1 MGRWLL
7 LFSAAA
13 LCSASLSAD
22 SASSRGGL
30 LFSEWRGD
38 ESGAATGSFVVR
50 SEGGSA
56 FSAAADGISRE
67 LRAVAQDVPLRE
79 LGLDALFGRQTTDIA
94 DWSRNKAEKAGWRLA
109 NSWGRDFVFAATE
122 GARLRGLIRS
132 ADFGLESDLGGRRAN
147 VHIDVLG
154 ALRET
159 DGDAVAW
166 QMRAYAGKDAGG
178 NAGLIY
184 RRIVNEN
191 ARALR
196 DSVFGE
202 TLLGL
207 NAFLDYEK
215 HKDGGGFWRWS
226 AGGEFRT
233 AWVDGFGNLYR
244 GITDA
249 RHRVKDG
256 RRLADYTSDGY
267 DLRVAVHAPEHPWL
281 IASATYFSFDGEFG
295 QKDET
300 GWRGGL
306 TYRPRNLP
314 LEVAVEYEDSELH
327 GAELGG
333 RIAYKHHF
341 GGVRSLSRSSGGDG
355 FDPRDYF
362 FARAS
367 REYTQRIRT
376 ADRGEATPP
385 SIWVQNGAGYHGNL
399 DNSGNLIKTAQNVV
413 LEGGGKTLTAIITAP
428 ATVFSFSSADFDN
441 SPSVTVRV
449 PNNIK
454 ARFVYITRAGTTG
467 TIDIGS
473 EVVVSLNAP
482 YMRLLDGALSLDVA
496 TGFVAESPQQQGQA
510 STLRISVARPAQFS
524 VIYDKDAVGSKATVV
539 PIPLAMH
546 ENLMVVRGDIT
557 VGFCADTNQADLRC
571 PILVDTSPI
580 TGTDA
585 SPYLFS
591 AAYPDPAADLPVL
604 TLRGM
609 VSGGAGDYRF
619 TKDGSN
625 GLMLNAGD
633 ATNPNYGVISIPQA
647 SLIVGQKLGI
657 TVKINDGGATP
668 AAGYAGQTP
677 ELTYT
682 LYVRV
687 VALAAEIGL
696 DFVAAA
702 SASFSGGKVVVT
714 AEAVPNALGQMR
726 GQAPSHVPNSGNTIA
741 FTFAKTGGHPRL
753 NLAADGQLSFTDPKP
768 TAETDYTVQYRIT
781 SPHSSLTPT
790 EGTLT
795 VQIIPGALRLAVE
808 HNPNYAGGAPASFTK
823 NTLTQ
828 GATPGVSAYE
838 IVFSAPRQRN
848 MPNPTTLLNKLIPL
862 PGLFRPAGPVY
873 PEGTQPGVAS
883 GGRDSGVV
891 AAGTRQ
897 DLTITN
903 AIARIYAEGGTSVT
917 LTHVGT
923 APTSPTPRLVLHSNG
938 LIAIANVNSSPNANK
953 NVDLMLTVQAMA
965 TPATGD
971 PLLATVTLSVQIVQ
985 TDLGNHD
992 IGWAEGFA
1000 PDGETERTL
1009 FFTGAHAYVVR
1020 DGANPATS
1028 TLALSGKSRA
1038 YIAQITVDKG
1048 TGLFYRNNGGSD
1060 KTLQIDDDLRVYMP
1074 GNLFG
1079 NVITVSSVVEDTFEI
1094 RDTRNFGASDTLS
1107 VTLKIAAAE
1116 AVRPEIRTGL
1126 GGQGLSEQNPL
1137 ELFLDDDSV
1146 QLPSQEVATVR
1157 LVNQTFSTARD
1168 CSNSELSREARA
1180 EEARESGT
1188 QITTCIRLATV
1199 RIAAAAAGDT
1209 PDFANPFNSLRVV
1222 DSGGMGVVEFRNLNP
1237 ALEGRSSSDRALH
1250 SVVIMLTPTGG
1261 SAIPLTLWARV
1272 SRPQAVVNVREG
1284 RLNLN
1289 IPPAG
1294 LPEAT
1299 LSLMTRVDNAV
1310 PATPVTL
1317 AQNGA
1322 IITYPP
1328 LGANPFAPTHEMMLG
1343 GQPVGDIA
1351 VCDRVTDVCSRDLAG
1366 LAVSASDDFT
1376 VSDGKLRLPQNIGSK
1391 LTSGDVNI
1399 TLKMSVTY
1407 AGGKSAES
1415 LFTVNFL
1422 SADFFGAEVDTFYE
1436 EATKLIRVPANS
1448 NNLRG
1453 ATVSVPV
1460 INLPANDSADV
1471 VVDAGGGTMLTL
1483 QTGGNEY
1490 LTGALTLAQ
1499 VACVGGTGN
1508 CTGELVNAPNFLEG
1522 EMNNGRFEVKLKAT
1536 FPTRPNNTP
1545 NRKDNTPLPA
1555 DRLHYDEFTDY
1566 RIVVAGVNIR
1576 IPERGF
1582 HPATVK
1588 MTRGTGQTA
1597 KEAMTVLFFQIR
1609 ADAAESVPVVVPGT
1623 SYMTF
1628 GEYAAANQN
1637 SLILA
1642 NVRIAHSSIADSR
1655 GDEQAT
1661 YDNGYSIAEC
1671 TETGTDT
1678 APDWCDQIAVAESGA
1693 VVFSGSP
1700 DNVAVEASIGV
1711 ATLLVQGKPEER
1723 IVFVEGPIGE
1733 ASLVIWRQGAG
1744 NSRHDVLVGK
1754 TRERVSNQY
1763 YDYDFGEGYL
1773 IREGG
1778 RAVWHVTAFVQAHG
1792 RDETVIRSAQP
1803 QLVTIQDGL
1812 KIGLGGVLRIGSSV
1826 RTEPFGAELK
1836 IRVSRK
1842 VGYAADG
1849 TQSVHLST
1857 ATMLVSVVPT
1867 PLNPGADNVAE
1878 ARALPALPLEV
1889 ESDLVGDGSR
1899 SNPFIFEIGG
1909 VETQTAKTLPGSTLT
1924 PQTYRVYPTLF
1935 RTITID
1941 GVMATVRVGRNAER
1955 AHREELI
1962 AAIAPA
1968 GSGHPY
1974 LDPKQWHVDMY
1985 QANARQPG
1993 SRASYTDGALGL
2005 ELELQNKVTLGSG
2018 LPARAEIRFNHVN
2031 APNGAQLLTAAYKA
2045 IGENGQVHEAKILFY
2060 RAADGTLV
2068 RGVPQPPRIGMHTIV
2083 IAARARHISEYS
2095 LIDGE
2100 GKLKDRGVVGDAR
2113 CRVPF
2118 GGDTL
2123 ACTLT
2128 EYGAQSPSGHKAGT
2142 RVEGHAVFYSGRQFP
2157 KWQTNSPSLANE
2169 AYIYRA
2175 GSRIQ
2180 MLTLYV
2186 NVREAPQNAAIQMLN
2201 RRSGQLN
2208 DHPAVAGIYAMATV
2222 EPEGSD
2228 GVLVKHPVP
2237 VAPAT
2242 VNYDQLLGGLPLAE
2256 FTVANAAPGGVEWE
2270 VNAPFFMRG
2279 GTLYTSAS
2287 GLREEVVISGTDRP
2301 NHLAAYTRFYKGSNT
2316 GDRKNEYEHRNITL
2330 HYGGWDEVV
2339 SATRTWVPNECA
2351 TDDSKCARQPAP
2363 QFKIVRSFSERHDLM
2378 TTPTPP
2384 RVMLT
2389 ARISAPRYGLTRE
2402 FQVIFAKEPPPGG
2415 G

>member
-1 MGRWLL
+1 MRE
-7 LFSAAA
+7 
-13 LCSASLSAD
+13 
-22 SASSRGGL
+22 RGG
-30 LFSEWRGD
+30 
-38 ESGAATGSFVVR
+38 
-50 SEGGSA
+50 
-56 FSAAADGISRE
+56 
-67 LRAVAQDVPLRE
+67 
-79 LGLDALFGRQTTDIA
+79 
-94 DWSRNKAEKAGWRLA
+94 N
-109 NSWGRDFVFAATE
+109 
-122 GARLRGLIRS
+122 
-132 ADFGLESDLGGRRAN
+132 
-147 VHIDVLG
+147 
-154 ALRET
+154 
-159 DGDAVAW
+159 
-166 QMRAYAGKDAGG
+166 
-178 NAGLIY
+178 
-184 RRIVNEN
+184 
-191 ARALR
+191 
-196 DSVFGE
+196 
-202 TLLGL
+202 
-207 NAFLDYEK
+207 
-215 HKDGGGFWRWS
+215 
-226 AGGEFRT
+226 
-233 AWVDGFGNLYR
+233 
-244 GITDA
+244 
-249 RHRVKDG
+249 
-256 RRLADYTSDGY
+256 
-267 DLRVAVHAPEHPWL
+267 
-281 IASATYFSFDGEFG
+281 
-295 QKDET
+295 
-300 GWRGGL
+300 
-306 TYRPRNLP
+306 
-314 LEVAVEYEDSELH
+314 
-327 GAELGG
+327 
-333 RIAYKHHF
+333 
-341 GGVRSLSRSSGGDG
+341 
-355 FDPRDYF
+355 
-362 FARAS
+362 
-367 REYTQRIRT
+367 
-376 ADRGEATPP
+376 
-385 SIWVQNGAGYHGNL
+385 
-399 DNSGNLIKTAQNVV
+399 
-413 LEGGGKTLTAIITAP
+413 
-428 ATVFSFSSADFDN
+428 
-441 SPSVTVRV
+441 
-449 PNNIK
+449 
-454 ARFVYITRAGTTG
+454 
-467 TIDIGS
+467 
-473 EVVVSLNAP
+473 
-482 YMRLLDGALSLDVA
+482 
-496 TGFVAESPQQQGQA
+496 
-510 STLRISVARPAQFS
+510 
-524 VIYDKDAVGSKATVV
+524 
-539 PIPLAMH
+539 
-546 ENLMVVRGDIT
+546 
-557 VGFCADTNQADLRC
+557 
-571 PILVDTSPI
+571 
-580 TGTDA
+580 
-585 SPYLFS
+585 
-591 AAYPDPAADLPVL
+591 
-604 TLRGM
+604 
-609 VSGGAGDYRF
+609 
-619 TKDGSN
+619 
-625 GLMLNAGD
+625 
-633 ATNPNYGVISIPQA
+633 
-647 SLIVGQKLGI
+647 
-657 TVKINDGGATP
+657 
-668 AAGYAGQTP
+668 
-677 ELTYT
+677 
-682 LYVRV
+682 
-687 VALAAEIGL
+687 
-696 DFVAAA
+696 
-702 SASFSGGKVVVT
+702 
-714 AEAVPNALGQMR
+714 
-726 GQAPSHVPNSGNTIA
+726 
-741 FTFAKTGGHPRL
+741 
-753 NLAADGQLSFTDPKP
+753 
-768 TAETDYTVQYRIT
+768 
-781 SPHSSLTPT
+781 
-790 EGTLT
+790 
-795 VQIIPGALRLAVE
+795 
-808 HNPNYAGGAPASFTK
+808 
-823 NTLTQ
+823 
-828 GATPGVSAYE
+828 
-838 IVFSAPRQRN
+838 
-848 MPNPTTLLNKLIPL
+848 
-862 PGLFRPAGPVY
+862 
-873 PEGTQPGVAS
+873 
-883 GGRDSGVV
+883 
-891 AAGTRQ
+891 
-897 DLTITN
+897 
-903 AIARIYAEGGTSVT
+903 
-917 LTHVGT
+917 
-923 APTSPTPRLVLHSNG
+923 
-938 LIAIANVNSSPNANK
+938 
-953 NVDLMLTVQAMA
+953 
-965 TPATGD
+965 
-971 PLLATVTLSVQIVQ
+971 
-985 TDLGNHD
+985 
-992 IGWAEGFA
+992 
-1000 PDGETERTL
+1000 
-1009 FFTGAHAYVVR
+1009 
-1020 DGANPATS
+1020 
-1028 TLALSGKSRA
+1028 
-1038 YIAQITVDKG
+1038 
-1048 TGLFYRNNGGSD
+1048 
-1060 KTLQIDDDLRVYMP
+1060 
-1074 GNLFG
+1074 G
-1079 NVITVSSVVEDTFEI
+1079 NV
-1094 RDTRNFGASDTLS
+1094 
-1107 VTLKIAAAE
+1107 
-1116 AVRPEIRTGL
+1116 
-1126 GGQGLSEQNPL
+1126 
-1137 ELFLDDDSV
+1137 
-1146 QLPSQEVATVR
+1146 
-1157 LVNQTFSTARD
+1157 
-1168 CSNSELSREARA
+1168 
-1180 EEARESGT
+1180 
-1188 QITTCIRLATV
+1188 
-1199 RIAAAAAGDT
+1199 
-1209 PDFANPFNSLRVV
+1209 
-1222 DSGGMGVVEFRNLNP
+1222 LNP
-1237 ALEGRSSSDRALH
+1237 
-1250 SVVIMLTPTGG
+1250 
-1261 SAIPLTLWARV
+1261 
-1272 SRPQAVVNVREG
+1272 
-1284 RLNLN
+1284 
-1289 IPPAG
+1289 PP
-1294 LPEAT
+1294 
-1299 LSLMTRVDNAV
+1299 
-1310 PATPVTL
+1310 TPVTL

-1391 LTSGDVNI
+1391 LTSANVNI
-1399 TLKMSVTY
+1399 AVKMTVTY

-1415 LFTVNFL
+1415 RFTVNFL
-1422 SADFFGAEVDTFYE
+1422 SADFFGVSVSTPYE
-1436 EATKLIRVPANS
+1436 EATKLFRDIS
-1448 NNLRG
+1448 G
-1453 ATVSVPV
+1453 ATGSVPV

-1490 LTGALTLAQ
+1490 LTGALTLAE
-1499 VACVGGTGN
+1499 VSCVGGTGN

-1536 FPTRPNNTP
+1536 FPTRPNISPT
-1545 NRKDNTPLPA
+1545 RKDDTPLPA
-1555 DRLHYDEFTDY
+1555 NRLYYDEYTAY
-1566 RIVVAGVNIR
+1566 RFDAVGTNAR
-1576 IPERGF
+1576 FSERGF

-1588 MTRGTGQTA
+1588 MTRGTKT
-1597 KEAMTVLFFQIR
+1597 AMTVLHFQIR

-1723 IVFVEGPIGE
+1723 VVFVEGPIGE

-1744 NSRHDVLVGK
+1744 NSRNDVLVGK
-1754 TRERVSNQY
+1754 TRKRVSNQY

-1812 KIGLGGVLRIGSSV
+1812 KIGLGGVLKIGSSV

-1878 ARALPALPLEV
+1878 AQARPALPLEV

-1909 VETQTAKTLPGSTLT
+1909 FQTAMTDAAGSAT
-1924 PQTYRVYPTLF
+1924 PQPYNYYARLF

-2100 GKLKDRGVVGDAR
+2100 GKLKDRGVVGEAR

-2118 GGDTL
+2118 GGNAL

-2279 GTLYTSAS
+2279 GTLYTSPR
-2287 GLREEVVISGTDRP
+2287 GFGKEVVIPPEPANGDR
-2301 NHLAAYTRFYKGSNT
+2301 NRILLTRFYDSTIVGSNSQ
-2316 GDRKNEYEHRNITL
+2316 RFVPRALTL
-2330 HYGGWDEVV
+2330 SYGGWDEVV
-2339 SATRTWVPNECA
+2339 SQTREWVPNACA
-2351 TDDSKCARQPAP
+2351 TDDSQCAIQGPPFLSHGGTTKR
-2363 QFKIVRSFSERHDLM
+2363 VRYFSERHDLR

-2389 ARISAPRYGLTRE
+2389 ARLSAPRYGLTRE
-2402 FQVIFAKEPPPGG
+2402 FRVIFAKEPPPGG

>member
-256 RRLADYTSDGY
+256 RRLASYTSDGY

-376 ADRGEATPP
+376 ADRGPAIT
-385 SIWVQNGAGYHGNL
+385 SIWSGPGAG
-399 DNSGNLIKTAQNVV
+399 LIELTPANNANVYV
-413 LEGGGKTLTAIITAP
+413 VIEGGGQTMTVRDASASQPFPLDGSQFNGASVVNVEVVGTNAKATFVYVNPNTAP
-428 ATVFSFSSADFDN
+428 PTE
-441 SPSVTVRV
+441 
-449 PNNIK
+449 
-454 ARFVYITRAGTTG
+454 G
-467 TIDIGS
+467 TIVIGS
-473 EVVVSLNAP
+473 TVMISLNAP
-482 YMRLLDGALSLDVA
+482 YIYLDDGSLSLDVA
-496 TGFVAESPQQQGQA
+496 AGFVAESLQQQGETP
-510 STLRISVARPAQFS
+510 TLRISVARPAQFS
-524 VIYDKDAVGSKATVV
+524 LIYDNAPTGTKATVV

-546 ENLMVVRGDIT
+546 ENLMVVDSNGLT
-557 VGFCADTNQADLRC
+557 VGLCADTTNQAELRC

-897 DLTITN
+897 DLSITN

-971 PLLATVTLSVQIVQ
+971 PLLATVTLSVQIAQ

-1060 KTLQIDDDLRVYMP
+1060 KTLQTDDDLRVYMP

-1079 NVITVSSVVEDTFEI
+1079 NVITVGSVVEDTFEI

-1137 ELFLDDDSV
+1137 ELFLNEDDIR
-1146 QLPSQEVATVR
+1146 LPSQEVATVR
-1157 LVNQTFSTARD
+1157 LVNQTFLPTAN
-1168 CSNSELSREARA
+1168 CNNNELSAEARA
-1180 EEARESGT
+1180 AG
-1188 QITTCIRLATV
+1188 INHCIRFGTV
-1199 RIAAAAAGDT
+1199 AVAAAAVGDT
-1209 PDFANPFNSLRVV
+1209 PDFANPFNPLQVASNGAVRFMN
-1222 DSGGMGVVEFRNLNP
+1222 SASP
-1237 ALEGRSSSDRALH
+1237 LEGRSSSDRALH

-1299 LSLMTRVDNAV
+1299 LALMTDVDDTV

-1366 LAVSASDDFT
+1366 LAVEASDDFT

-1391 LTSGDVNI
+1391 LTSANVNI
-1399 TLKMSVTY
+1399 AVKMTVTY
-1407 AGGKSAES
+1407 ADGKSTES
-1415 LFTVNFL
+1415 RFTVNFR
-1422 SADFFGAEVDTFYE
+1422 SQDFFGAAVGTFYE
-1436 EATKLIRVPANS
+1436 ETTKVIRNPRWSSSADENVVGTEFIS
-1448 NNLRG
+1448 L
-1453 ATVSVPV
+1453 PV

-1471 VVDAGGGTMLTL
+1471 VVSPSGERRANTNIDITLTL

-1490 LTGALTLAQ
+1490 LKAPLT
-1499 VACVGGTGN
+1499 VARVSCVGGTGN
-1508 CTGELVNAPNFLEG
+1508 CTGVIEESNSEFEIKMDGQHALVL
-1522 EMNNGRFEVKLKAT
+1522 LKA
-1536 FPTRPNNTP
+1536 N
-1545 NRKDNTPLPA
+1545 A
-1555 DRLHYDEFTDY
+1555 RLHYNMRTGY
-1566 RIVVAGVNIR
+1566 T
-1576 IPERGF
+1576 IPIGAPGSKVPFQTFANGF
-1582 HPATVK
+1582 HVATVK
-1588 MTRGTGQTA
+1588 LTRGSD
-1597 KEAMTVLFFQIR
+1597 EATTVLFFQIR
-1609 ADAAESVPVVVPGT
+1609 ADSAESVPVAVPGT

-1628 GEYAAANQN
+1628 GEYAAATSQN
-1637 SLILA
+1637 SLTLILA

-1655 GDEQAT
+1655 GDEQAA
-1661 YDNGYSIAEC
+1661 YSIETNGC
-1671 TETGTDT
+1671 TATGTN

-1693 VVFSGSP
+1693 VVFTGSP
-1700 DNVAVEASIGV
+1700 DNVAVESRIGV

-1723 IVFVEGPIGE
+1723 VVFAEGPIGE
-1733 ASLVIWRQGAG
+1733 ERLLITPQGSQALEPQIIEAKATMASRGYYNYFNPVNRIVVG
-1744 NSRHDVLVGK
+1744 NTAYH
-1754 TRERVSNQY
+1754 Y
-1763 YDYDFGEGYL
+1763 
-1773 IREGG
+1773 I
-1778 RAVWHVTAFVQAHG
+1778 TAFVQQHG
-1792 RDETVIRSAQP
+1792 KDVTVTHSAQP

-1812 KIGLGGVLRIGSSV
+1812 KIGLGGVLRIGPRTGSSSV

-1878 ARALPALPLEV
+1878 AQARPALPLEV

-2118 GGDTL
+2118 GQDTRT
-2123 ACTLT
+2123 CTFT
-2128 EYGAQSPSGHKAGT
+2128 EYNAQSPSGHKAGT
-2142 RVEGHAVFYSGRQFP
+2142 RVEGNAVFYSGRQFP
-2157 KWQTNSPSLANE
+2157 QWQNPAFLPLPANE